1 MNMKPSLET
10 WLQLACEPNTVKR
23 SLKVMLIVG
32 TALILINY
40 GGLLTS
46 GSLQEL
52 PVLKIVL
59 TYLVPFSVA
68 TYSSV
73 SARIGNQ
80 KTVNIGKGYR

>member
-1 MNMKPSLET
+1 MKRPLEA

-23 SLKVMLIVG
+23 SLKVMWIVG

-40 GGLLTS
+40 GDVLIN

-52 PVLKIVL
+52 PVLKVVL

-73 SARIGNQ
+73 SARIDNQ
-80 KTVNIGKGYR
+80 KTENIGKGYR